1 MSSEAVRAPVVAG
14 QFYPGDAPTLSQE
27 VGRYLGDAQV
37 EPAPDR
43 TAAIVVPHAGYIYS
57 GPTAAC
63 GYARVR
69 GKRPHRVLLLGCS
82 HRALVPTAS
91 VYRSGA
97 FACPTGLFPIDA
109 PFADRVAERVRSVDA
124 RSHAFEHSLEVQLPF
139 LSAIF
144 GAVPIVPILFG
155 SPSAAWHADVGRVL
169 AEMAD
174 PDDLVVASTDLSHY
188 AREEEA
194 NRLDRSTILHVLEMD
209 PERLRASVDAGE
221 SAMCGASAV
230 VAAMGFA
237 LAQGAT
243 EAVLLDYRTSA
254 AASGDFTRVV
264 GYAAVSMERPA

>member
-1 MSSEAVRAPVVAG
+1 
-14 QFYPGDAPTLSQE
+14 
-27 VGRYLGDAQV
+27 
-37 EPAPDR
+37 
-43 TAAIVVPHAGYIYS
+43 
-57 GPTAAC
+57 
-63 GYARVR
+63 
-69 GKRPHRVLLLGCS
+69 
-82 HRALVPTAS
+82 
-91 VYRSGA
+91 
-97 FACPTGLFPIDA
+97 
-109 PFADRVAERVRSVDA
+109 
-124 RSHAFEHSLEVQLPF
+124 
-139 LSAIF
+139 
-144 GAVPIVPILFG
+144 
-155 SPSAAWHADVGRVL
+155 
-169 AEMAD
+169 MAD